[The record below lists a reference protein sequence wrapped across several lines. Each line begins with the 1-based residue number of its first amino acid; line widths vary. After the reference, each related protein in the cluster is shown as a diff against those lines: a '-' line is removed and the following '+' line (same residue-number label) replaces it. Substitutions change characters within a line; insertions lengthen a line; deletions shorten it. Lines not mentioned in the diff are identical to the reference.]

1 MRQLQVDVC
10 NPSGTR
16 RERPF
21 DPCTGEGPTP
31 GLGSCI
37 ARAMHSGRFRVRS
50 SAAAR
55 LTRVRASSATVET
68 RAYEGMILLPLS
80 LAAAGPA
87 IGFLIVT
94 LGVVLLIIAVL
105 FLLHLNRG
113 PK

>member
-1 MRQLQVDVC
+1 M
-10 NPSGTR
+10 
-16 RERPF
+16 
-21 DPCTGEGPTP
+21 
-31 GLGSCI
+31 
-37 ARAMHSGRFRVRS
+37 
-50 SAAAR
+50 
-55 LTRVRASSATVET
+55 RASSATVET

>member
-1 MRQLQVDVC
+1 M
-10 NPSGTR
+10 
-16 RERPF
+16 
-21 DPCTGEGPTP
+21 
-31 GLGSCI
+31 
-37 ARAMHSGRFRVRS
+37 
-50 SAAAR
+50 
-55 LTRVRASSATVET
+55 RASTATVE
-68 RAYEGMILLPLS
+68 RRVYEGMILLPLS